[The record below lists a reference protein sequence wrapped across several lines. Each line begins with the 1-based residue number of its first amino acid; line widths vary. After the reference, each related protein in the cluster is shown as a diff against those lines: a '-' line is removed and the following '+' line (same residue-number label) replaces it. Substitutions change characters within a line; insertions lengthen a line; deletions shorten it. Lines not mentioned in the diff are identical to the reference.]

1 MSHTQDIIIMNVLL
15 FGVIFSLIYLIEFGC
30 FVELSIMNHDVLNR
44 ASTNSQKNPR
54 YLNLFNLKFG
64 AIDIFRR
71 NFYS

>member
-1 MSHTQDIIIMNVLL
+1 
-15 FGVIFSLIYLIEFGC
+15 
-30 FVELSIMNHDVLNR
+30 MNHDVLNR